1 MQEYKTTTIQLR
13 SFAKKTLT
21 YHDEIT
27 LQTLV
32 VNLPSREMPKMPRK
46 SFLQGSGERER
57 EREREA
63 HIFKNLRERER
74 FGSVFYIIHKKYI
87 F

>member
-1 MQEYKTTTIQLR
+1 MERPNCEGSLPTG
-13 SFAKKTLT
+13 
-21 YHDEIT
+21 HD
-27 LQTLV
+27 LV
-32 VNLPSREMPKMPRK
+32 SLGVWLFIRA
-46 SFLQGSGERER
+46 GSHLVFIYCSQR